1 MLNYILLPQTL
12 CTYMNDRYIYIQR
25 KSPQTLAS
33 LDMVV
38 ERIISDPAK
47 NQNSAIQW
55 LQWVSVNIFRMNQ
68 WCGAELIKLSYTNN
82 LQIY

>member
-47 NQNSAIQW
+47 NQNSAIQ
-55 LQWVSVNIFRMNQ
+55 
-68 WCGAELIKLSYTNN
+68 
-82 LQIY
+82 